1 MRALRRPRKRN
12 GRGREHVS
20 RMDTGRRQYMNQG
33 YIAPSAQ
40 PAAASPGVPPSG
52 SGGGRRHTL
61 SAESLLFLAE
71 LYAREQGAELA
82 AAHAVTP
89 EGERIDLLRPAR
101 RRTVFPP
108 TAVRG
113 C

>member
-1 MRALRRPRKRN
+1 
-12 GRGREHVS
+12 
-20 RMDTGRRQYMNQG
+20 MNQG

-40 PAAASPGVPPSG
+40 PAAAASPGVPPSG
-52 SGGGRRHTL
+52 GGGGKRHTL
-61 SAESLLFLAE
+61 GMESLLLLAE

-89 EGERIDLLRPAR
+89 EGGRIDLLRPAR
-101 RRTVFPP
+101 RRMLLPP
-108 TAVRG
+108 AAVRG

>member
-1 MRALRRPRKRN
+1 M
-12 GRGREHVS
+12 S
-20 RMDTGRRQYMNQG
+20 QG

-40 PAAASPGVPPSG
+40 QAAAASPGVPPSG
-52 SGGGRRHTL
+52 SGRGRKHTL
-61 SAESLLFLAE
+61 GAESLLFLAE

-101 RRTVFPP
+101 QRMLFPP
-108 TAVRG
+108 AAVRG